1 MPYPVISLNDILK
14 AMPNFNRIQLDRWE
28 KKGYV
33 KKIRREYYALPTA
46 LESDSQISS
55 ELAFY
60 AANKIYSPS
69 YISLEKALK
78 IYNFI
83 PEEVFQITS
92 VSTKKTSTFNTS
104 IGSFSYRHIKPSL
117 FFGYVLAE
125 WCELGFSASLSSGA
139 SPISSAGPTL
149 GLGLGAS
156 LSSGLGTPGRP
167 KILLAEPEKAILDY
181 IYLNPR
187 LKTVDDFA
195 EMRINV
201 EEFNKK
207 IDLYKLLRYLEAF
220 ENKALS
226 VRAETFLTVVQ
237 K

>member
-1 MPYPVISLNDILK
+1 MNFILFQKKVMPYPVISLNDILK

-46 LESDSQISS
+46 PAPDSQVSP

-69 YISLEKALK
+69 YISLEKALR

-92 VSTKKTSTFNTS
+92 VSTKKTSTFNTP

-117 FFGYVLAE
+117 FFGYVLTE
-125 WCELGFSASLSSGA
+125 GHE
-139 SPISSAGPTL
+139 
-149 GLGLGAS
+149 LGLGAS
-156 LSSGLGTPGRP
+156 FSPGVGPTPGRP